1 MGNFMRQ
8 KRIVYLTFYFRPDLC
23 AGSFRNTPLLEEL
36 AKLAIENN
44 AIVDVYTTL
53 PNRYST
59 YNVEALEFEQL
70 DNVNIYRIKLPLH
83 KSGMADQIKSFWHYY
98 LEVNRLN
105 NGKSADLVFASS
117 SRLFTAYLG
126 LRLAKKFKSVL
137 YLDVRDIFVDTISDV
152 IGNRAI
158 RFIILPFLKLI
169 EKRTFNYA
177 VHINLISE
185 GFRDYF
191 QKFKCDNYSN
201 FTNGIDP
208 EFVEISNYEGPI
220 VTNRFK
226 RIVYAGNLG
235 EGQGLHKIVP
245 QAALALKDEFE
256 FLIIG
261 DGGAKHKLLKAVEE
275 LQVSNV
281 GFEPPMNRTKLIEKY
296 KAADFLFMHLNDFD
310 AFKKVLPSKIFELA
324 AFDKPII
331 AGVGGYA
338 AKFVRENVSN
348 TLLFEP
354 ADHQTMVAL
363 LKEYIYKR
371 EVRTEFVDKYKRK
384 AINEAMAES
393 IISYL

>member
-1 MGNFMRQ
+1 MNK
-8 KRIVYLTFYFRPDLC
+8 KRIVFLTFYFRPDLC

-36 AKLAIENN
+36 AKLAKDKNTIL
-44 AIVDVYTTL
+44 DLYTTL

-59 YNVEALEFEQL
+59 YNIEALGFEQL
-70 DNVNIYRIKLPLH
+70 DNVNIYRIKVPVH
-83 KSGMADQIKSFWHYY
+83 KSGMIDQIKSFRHYY
-98 LEVNRLN
+98 YEVNKMNR
-105 NGKSADLVFASS
+105 GKTADLVFASS

-126 LRLAKKFKSVL
+126 LRLAKKLNSVL
-137 YLDVRDIFVDTISDV
+137 YLDIRDIFVDTIFEV
-152 IGNRAI
+152 IDNRAI
-158 RFIILPFLKLI
+158 RFVMLPVLKFI

-177 VHINLISE
+177 MHINLISE

-191 QKFKCDNYSN
+191 QKFKCSNYSY

-208 EFVEISNYEGPI
+208 EFVEISNLNSAF
-220 VTNRFK
+220 VTNKIK

-245 QAALALKDEFE
+245 QAALALKDDFE

-281 GFEPPMNRTKLIEKY
+281 TFEPPMNRTQLIERY
-296 KAADFLFMHLNDFD
+296 KKADFLFMHLNNFS

-324 AFDKPII
+324 ATDKPII

-338 AKFVRENVSN
+338 AKFVRDNVSN
-348 TLLFEP
+348 ALLFEP
-354 ADHQTMVAL
+354 TDHQAMVTL
-363 LKEYIYKR
+363 LKGYTYKSAKR
-371 EVRTEFVDKYKRK
+371 SDFVKKFHRK
-384 AINEAMAES
+384 AINEAMAAS

>member
-1 MGNFMRQ
+1 MKQ

-23 AGSFRNTPLLEEL
+23 AGSFRNTPLLEEV
-36 AKLAIENN
+36 AKLAKETNT
-44 AIVDVYTTL
+44 IVDVYTTL

-59 YNVEALEFEQL
+59 YNVDALEVEHL
-70 DNVNIYRIKLPLH
+70 DNVNIYRIKLPAH
-83 KSGMADQIKSFWHYY
+83 KSGMADQIKSFWKYY
-98 LEVNRLN
+98 RAVNRMN
-105 NGKSADLVFASS
+105 EGKSADLVFASS
-117 SRLFTAYLG
+117 SRLFTAFLG
-126 LRLAKKFKSVL
+126 LGIAKKSKSIL
-137 YLDVRDIFVDTISDV
+137 YLDIRDIFVDTISDV
-152 IGNRAI
+152 IDNRFI
-158 RFIILPFLKLI
+158 RFIMLPILKLI

-177 VHINLISE
+177 KHINLISE
-185 GFRDYF
+185 GFRKYF
-191 QKFKCDNYSN
+191 QNFKCSNYSY

-208 EFVEISNYEGPI
+208 EFVEDSYLEGSF
-220 VTNRFK
+220 VANRIK

-245 QAALALKDEFE
+245 QAALALQDNFE

-281 GFEPPMNRTKLIEKY
+281 TFEPPMNRSKLIEKY
-296 KAADFLFMHLNDFD
+296 KEADFLFMHLNDFD

-324 AFDKPII
+324 ASDKPII

-348 TLLFEP
+348 VLLFEP
-354 ADHQTMVAL
+354 TNYLVMVTL
-363 LKEYIYKR
+363 LKEYSYKR
-371 EVRTEFVDKYKRK
+371 EERTEFINKFKRK

>member
-1 MGNFMRQ
+1 MKQ
-8 KRIVYLTFYFRPDLC
+8 KRIIYLTFYFRPDLC
-23 AGSFRNTPLLEEL
+23 AGSFRNTPLLEDL
-36 AKLAIENN
+36 AKLAKETNTL
-44 AIVDVYTTL
+44 VDVYSTL

-59 YNVEALEFEQL
+59 YNVEALEFEQVE
-70 DNVNIYRIKLPLH
+70 NVNIYRIKIPDH
-83 KSGMADQIKSFWHYY
+83 KSGIADQIKSFLHYY

-105 NGKSADLVFASS
+105 KGKSADLVFASS
-117 SRLFTAYLG
+117 SRLFTAFLG
-126 LRLAKKFKSVL
+126 LGLAKKSKSIL
-137 YLDVRDIFVDTISDV
+137 YLDIRDIFVDTISDV
-152 IGNRAI
+152 IDNKAI
-158 RFIILPFLKLI
+158 RFIMLPILKLL
-169 EKRTFNYA
+169 EKRIFNYA
-177 VHINLISE
+177 MHINLISE

-191 QKFKCDNYSN
+191 QKFKCGNYSY

-208 EFVEISNYEGPI
+208 EFVENSNFQGPVVI
-220 VTNRFK
+220 NRIK

-245 QAALALKDEFE
+245 QAALALKDNFE

-281 GFEPPMNRTKLIEKY
+281 KFELPMNRTKLIEKY
-296 KAADFLFMHLNDFD
+296 KEADFLFMHLNDFD

-324 AFDKPII
+324 ASDKPII

-338 AKFVRENVSN
+338 AKFVKENVTN
-348 TLLFEP
+348 ALLFEP
-354 ADHQTMVAL
+354 TNYHAMVTL
-363 LKEYIYKR
+363 LNEYSYKR
-371 EVRTEFVDKYKRK
+371 EWRTAFIKKYKRK

>member
-1 MGNFMRQ
+1 
-8 KRIVYLTFYFRPDLC
+8 LC

-36 AKLAIENN
+36 AKLAKEKNTI
-44 AIVDVYTTL
+44 IDVYTTL

-59 YNVEALEFEQL
+59 YNVSALEFEQL
-70 DNVNIYRIKLPLH
+70 DNVNIYRIRMPVH
-83 KSGMADQIKSFWHYY
+83 KSGMADQIKSFLHYY
-98 LEVNRLN
+98 LEVNSMN

-137 YLDVRDIFVDTISDV
+137 YLDIRDIFVDTISDV
-152 IGNRAI
+152 IGNKAI

-191 QKFKCDNYSN
+191 QKFKCSNYSY

-208 EFVEISNYEGPI
+208 EFVEISNLNSAF
-220 VTNRFK
+220 VTNKIK

-245 QAALALKDEFE
+245 QAALALKDDFE

-281 GFEPPMNRTKLIEKY
+281 TFEPPMNRTQLIERY
-296 KAADFLFMHLNDFD
+296 KKADFLFMHLNNFS

-324 AFDKPII
+324 ATDKPII

-338 AKFVRENVSN
+338 AKFVRDNVSN
-348 TLLFEP
+348 ALLFEP
-354 ADHQTMVAL
+354 TDHQAMVTL
-363 LKEYIYKR
+363 LKGYTYKSAKR
-371 EVRTEFVDKYKRK
+371 SDFVKKFHRK
-384 AINEAMAES
+384 AINEAMAAS